1 MFKRKQPRKT
11 VWQILWHWPSTYLEC
26 WQFIESTRYFFLV
39 TMQLKISYYNCLC
52 SQQTFTCSKSTIKT
66 LSRCDICLKITMKT
80 PEWCHW
86 RCSGI
91 FLVNFEHI
99 SHLFLVSLQ
108 MFASVVW
115 LVPIHFLPPNSQ
127 ARKNTT
133 LHLNMHKTSVS
144 IRRTGWW
151 SI

>member
-1 MFKRKQPRKT
+1 MA
-11 VWQILWHWPSTYLEC
+11 
-26 WQFIESTRYFFLV
+26 LV
-39 TMQLKISYYNCLC
+39 QHLLGVLTIYWIKSLLLFSNNATKNYSYYNCSC

-66 LSRCDICLKITMKT
+66 LSRCEICLKITMKT